1 MVKLTPR
8 VELVEANIHFVPLL
22 AAPTQEWNNFQ
33 SVLPYLFCG
42 IFLFNLVVFAHSG
55 GGGDMLFDSQ
65 ALTFEN
71 DLPSC
76 FCHEA
81 IDTRMPTADCA

>member
-33 SVLPYLFCG
+33 SVLRHLFRV
-42 IFLFNLVVFAHSG
+42 IFLFTLSSLRISG
-55 GGGDMLFDSQ
+55 VGVTCF
-65 ALTFEN
+65 LTRK
-71 DLPSC
+71 LS
-76 FCHEA
+76 
-81 IDTRMPTADCA
+81 RL